1 MTSPAEGIEMRLVD
15 DGVIIA
21 VQAQPGSRRNAIT
34 GVHDKRLKVAVTQ
47 VAEKGKANQEIVKL
61 LAGVL
66 GVAKSQI
73 AVVSGETNSKKSIRV
88 QGRTASELIE
98 LLSRHL

>member
-15 DGVIIA
+15 GGVIIA
-21 VQAQPGSRRNAIT
+21 VQAQPGARRNAIT

-61 LAGVL
+61 LADVL

-73 AVVSGETNSKKSIRV
+73 TVVSGETNSKKAICV
-88 QGRTASELIE
+88 QGRTGPELIE